1 MLDSIGFIDFF
12 PNRWM
17 YIVYFVYILITMS
30 RHSYIEFPQKVP
42 PNFLRNILSI
52 FHEIKEPTHREK
64 LLTSLP
70 RFLGFLRLVVKLKR

>member
-1 MLDSIGFIDFF
+1 
-12 PNRWM
+12 
-17 YIVYFVYILITMS
+17 MS